1 MTEIKEK
8 IDALLERIPPEQKLA
23 AAALLAQY
31 GPRLFDMALDDA
43 WGYLRRLMNG
53 DLDAAAELDA
63 QLTDAEFIA
72 RVKANTARWEAV
84 AGSNR
89 VRDELRNELL
99 LRLAPVVASI
109 LAGLVGL

>member
-1 MTEIKEK
+1 MTDVKIK

-23 AAALLAQY
+23 AAELLAQY
-31 GPRLFDMALDDA
+31 GPRLFDLALEDA
-43 WGYLRRLMNG
+43 WGYLRRLMEG

-63 QLTDAEFIA
+63 KLTDAEFIA

-84 AGSNR
+84 ASANS
-89 VRDELRNELL
+89 VRDTLRNELI